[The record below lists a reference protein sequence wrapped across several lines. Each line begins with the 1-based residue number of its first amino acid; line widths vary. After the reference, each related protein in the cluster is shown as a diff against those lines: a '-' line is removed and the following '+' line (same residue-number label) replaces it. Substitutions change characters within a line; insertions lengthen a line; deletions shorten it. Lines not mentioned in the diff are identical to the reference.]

1 MLNPYFGVIIF
12 KKRIVMDKK
21 WLNIIKAESSKDY
34 FVKLDKFISKERRT
48 KLILPPSSLVY
59 NAFELTDFDN
69 VKVIIIGQDPYHQKG
84 VANGLSF
91 SVNIRD
97 KLPKSLINI
106 FKELKSDLDI
116 ENINGDLRSWAKQ
129 GVFLLN
135 TILTVEEGRALSH
148 KNLGWEKFS
157 KTIIEEL
164 NKDSKPKVFLLW
176 GNQAKK
182 FEQLITNKNHLV
194 ITSAHPSPLSAYNG
208 FFGSKPF
215 SKINEFLAKNSISE
229 INWNT

>member
-1 MLNPYFGVIIF
+1 
-12 KKRIVMDKK
+12 MDKK
-21 WLNIIKAESSKDY
+21 WLKIIKAESSKDY
-34 FVKLDKFISKERRT
+34 FVKLNKFINHERLH
-48 KLILPPSSLVY
+48 KSILPHSELVY
-59 NAFELTDFDN
+59 NAFELTNFDN

-91 SVNIRD
+91 SVNANY

-106 FKELKSDLDI
+106 FKELNSDLGI
-116 ENINGDLRSWAKQ
+116 MNTNGDLRSWAKQ

-135 TILTVEEGRALSH
+135 TILTVEEGKALSH
-148 KNLGWEKFS
+148 KNIGWETFTKN
-157 KTIIEEL
+157 IIEEL
-164 NKDSKPKVFLLW
+164 IKDNKPKVFLLC
-176 GNQAKK
+176 GNQARK
-182 FEQLITNKNHLV
+182 FEQLINNNHLV

-215 SKINEFLAKNSISE
+215 SRINKFLAKNNISQ

>member
-1 MLNPYFGVIIF
+1 
-12 KKRIVMDKK
+12 MDKK
-21 WLNIIKAESSKDY
+21 WSNIINAEAGKDY
-34 FVKLDKFISKERRT
+34 FVKLDKFINKERKT
-48 KLILPPSSLVY
+48 KIILPPTDLVY
-59 NAFELTDFDN
+59 NAFELTEFDN
-69 VKVIIIGQDPYHQKG
+69 VKVIVIGQDPYHQIG

-91 SVNIRD
+91 SVNPKD

-106 FKELKSDLDI
+106 FKELKSDL
-116 ENINGDLRSWAKQ
+116 NITNTNGDLRSWAKQ

-135 TILTVEEGRALSH
+135 TILTVEEGKALSH
-148 KNLGWEKFS
+148 QNIGWETFT

-164 NKDSKPKVFLLW
+164 AKDNKPKVFLLW
-176 GNQAKK
+176 GNQARKY
-182 FEQLITNKNHLV
+182 EQLITNKNHLI

-215 SKINEFLAKNSISE
+215 SKINNFLTKNNISK

>member
-34 FVKLDKFISKERRT
+34 FVKLDNFITKERRT

-91 SVNIRD
+91 SVNFED

-106 FKELKSDLDI
+106 FKELKSDLSVT
-116 ENINGDLRSWAKQ
+116 NTNGDLRSWAKQ

-215 SKINEFLAKNSISE
+215 SKINKFLAKNSVSG

>member
-12 KKRIVMDKK
+12 KKRMVMDKK

-34 FVKLDKFISKERRT
+34 FVKLDNFITKERRT

-59 NAFELTDFDN
+59 SAFELTDFDN

-91 SVNIRD
+91 SVNLED

-116 ENINGDLRSWAKQ
+116 ENTNGDLRSWAKQ

-208 FFGSKPF
+208 FLGSKPF
-215 SKINEFLAKNSISE
+215 SKINEFLAKNSISK

>member
-1 MLNPYFGVIIF
+1 
-12 KKRIVMDKK
+12 
-21 WLNIIKAESSKDY
+21 
-34 FVKLDKFISKERRT
+34 
-48 KLILPPSSLVY
+48 LVY
-59 NAFELTDFDN
+59 NAFELTNFDN

-91 SVNIRD
+91 SVNSKD

-106 FKELKSDLDI
+106 FKELKSDLGVT
-116 ENINGDLRSWAKQ
+116 NTNGDLRSWAKQ

-148 KNLGWEKFS
+148 KNLGWEKFT

-164 NKDSKPKVFLLW
+164 NKDIKPKVFLLW

-182 FEQLITNKNHLV
+182 FEQLITNKNHLI

-215 SKINEFLAKNSISE
+215 SKINKFLAKNSVSG

>member
-1 MLNPYFGVIIF
+1 
-12 KKRIVMDKK
+12 MDKK
-21 WLNIIKAESSKDY
+21 WLSIINDEFIKDY

-48 KLILPPSSLVY
+48 KLILPPSYLVY
-59 NAFELTDFDN
+59 NAFELTNFDN

-91 SVNIRD
+91 SVNSKD

-106 FKELKSDLDI
+106 FKELKSDLGVT
-116 ENINGDLRSWAKQ
+116 NTNGDLRSWAKQ

-148 KNLGWEKFS
+148 RNLGWEKFT

-164 NKDSKPKVFLLW
+164 NKDIKPKVFLLW

-182 FEQLITNKNHLV
+182 FEQLITNKNHLI

-215 SKINEFLAKNSISE
+215 SKINKFLAKNSISG

>member
-1 MLNPYFGVIIF
+1 
-12 KKRIVMDKK
+12 MDKK

-34 FVKLDKFISKERRT
+34 FVKLDNFITKERRT

-91 SVNIRD
+91 SVNFED

-106 FKELKSDLDI
+106 FKELKSDLSVT
-116 ENINGDLRSWAKQ
+116 NTNGDLRSWAKQ

-215 SKINEFLAKNSISE
+215 SKINKFLAKNSVSG

>member
-1 MLNPYFGVIIF
+1 
-12 KKRIVMDKK
+12 MDKK
-21 WLNIIKAESSKDY
+21 WLSIINDEFIKDY
-34 FVKLDKFISKERRT
+34 FVKLDKFISTERRT
-48 KLILPPSSLVY
+48 KLILPPGSLVY
-59 NAFELTDFDN
+59 NAFELTNFDN

-91 SVNIRD
+91 SANSKD
-97 KLPKSLINI
+97 KLPKSLVNI
-106 FKELKSDLDI
+106 FKELKSDLGVT
-116 ENINGDLRSWAKQ
+116 NTNGDLRSWAKQ

-148 KNLGWEKFS
+148 KNLGWEKFT

-164 NKDSKPKVFLLW
+164 NKDIIPKVFLLW

-182 FEQLITNKNHLV
+182 FEQLITNKNHLI

-215 SKINEFLAKNSISE
+215 SKINKFLAKNSISG